1 MELIFQSCISPGSVN
16 LRGSRR
22 TDCQDPFCG
31 KHRFTV
37 QLIHLIY
44 FKLCTSLAYF
54 AVILYLGINFYFNTT
69 IRKSWKIVKNFQRIK
84 DKFERLRVRH
94 KTRFLLS
101 VSFVLLN
108 CVLSIYV
115 IVSICFRGKSLS
127 TPFLMIFGGN
137 MFLYFLYYGVRKIFD
152 IWENLRDREK
162 LSARCE
168 EDDGER
174 EEEGLILRIARRCGL
189 DLTPE
194 AEIEQSHQEP
204 DAATPILRRVVRWF
218 SLILFCISNL
228 TGLIATY
235 FYLNK
240 HQSRNVSPAESRE
253 RNQLC
258 R

>member
-1 MELIFQSCISPGSVN
+1 M
-16 LRGSRR
+16 
-22 TDCQDPFCG
+22 
-31 KHRFTV
+31 
-37 QLIHLIY
+37 
-44 FKLCTSLAYF
+44 
-54 AVILYLGINFYFNTT
+54 
-69 IRKSWKIVKNFQRIK
+69 KNFQRIK

-152 IWENLRDREK
+152 IWENLREREK

-168 EDDGER
+168 ENDGER
-174 EEEGLILRIARRCGL
+174 DAGEGLIWRIARRCGL
-189 DLTPE
+189 DLTPAPE
-194 AEIEQSHQEP
+194 TEHSEPEP
-204 DAATPILRRVVRWF
+204 DPETPILRRVVRWF

-258 R
+258 RLVGRLPHHQRHPLDLASFSA